1 MAWVSVAIGAGTAVA
16 RAIGANQ
23 TKQRNK
29 GYINDAYRR
38 QSQQLDI
45 TQAGA
50 REDSAESLNARGLA
64 QGGSVTASPI
74 HAAMIDGLMRA
85 TGAPNTIGG
94 QVQSNA
100 GVQMGL
106 ERTDLDTQHSR
117 ALTANKVG
125 YTNALIDAG
134 VSGIG
139 AGENV
144 HSAMSD
150 YAAAHPSTGTSPVD
164 AATGAKADAISSGLS
179 PLAGPSYIPAAA
191 PTPGFN
197 RAAVHSLMLS
207 ATSFDRIHPNNPLGD
222 ETSSWYT
229 GAKAP
234 KLADPSQSNASFTV
248 G

>member
-16 RAIGANQ
+16 KAIGANQ

-100 GVQMGL
+100 GVQMAL

-117 ALTANKVG
+117 ALKANKVG

-150 YAAAHPSTGTSPVD
+150 YAAARPSTGPGSGD
-164 AATGAKADAISSGLS
+164 AATGAAADAISSGLS
-179 PLAGPSYIPAAA
+179 PLPGPSYTPAAA
-191 PTPGFN
+191 PAVD
-197 RAAVHSLMLS
+197 RSAVHSALLS
-207 ATSFDRIHPNNPLGD
+207 ATSFDGVHPNNPLGD